1 MANEI
6 GEPDLAIL
14 IVGASRVVADRL
26 GAAVERAGVE
36 DMRAP
41 FGYVVRALAEQPR
54 TLTELAAVLD
64 VSKQAAIKV
73 VDQMEQ
79 RGFLRREPS
88 ARDRRAKLLTL
99 TAKGERVR
107 RAALAESRRLER
119 ELRREFGVTEM
130 AALRTVLHGLLER
143 HGALDDAA
151 AGRARAAW

>member
-1 MANEI
+1 M
-6 GEPDLAIL
+6 
-14 IVGASRVVADRL
+14 
-26 GAAVERAGVE
+26 
-36 DMRAP
+36 
-41 FGYVVRALAEQPR
+41 
-54 TLTELAAVLD
+54 LD

-88 ARDRRAKLLTL
+88 ARDRRTKLLTL

-107 RAALAESRRLER
+107 GAALAESRRLER
-119 ELRREFGVTEM
+119 ELGRQFGVTEM